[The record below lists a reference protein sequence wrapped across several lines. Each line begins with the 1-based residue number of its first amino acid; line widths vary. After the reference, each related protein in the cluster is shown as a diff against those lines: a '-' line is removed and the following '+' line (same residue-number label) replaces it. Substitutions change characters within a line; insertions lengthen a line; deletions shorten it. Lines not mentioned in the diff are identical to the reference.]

1 RYIQFQEDGLPVLQ
15 FGDIAFAT
23 PDTWMRADAAFD
35 RLEVVRGGSAS
46 TLATGAPGGII
57 NFITKTCQ
65 QAGGSI
71 QLTKGLDFYQTR
83 VDYGYGG
90 RLAP

>member
-57 NFITKTCQ
+57 NFITKTGQ

-83 VDYGYGG
+83 VDYG
-90 RLAP
+90 